1 MTGSTHEEMIASLK
15 KRGICDEAR
24 TRWDIPG
31 DSQAQT
37 SVKEVADV
45 FFRYLWAMVDQPIW
59 AEIQTPSSEERCTP
73 LGLLI
78 AAANAESDGMTLQS
92 YMNLF

>member
-1 MTGSTHEEMIASLK
+1 MKGSTHEEMIVALK
-15 KRGICDEAR
+15 ERGICDVAR
-24 TRWDIPG
+24 INWDIPG

-59 AEIQTPSSEERCTP
+59 TEIQTLSSKGRCNT

-78 AAANAESDGMTLQS
+78 AAANAESNGITLQS
-92 YMNLF
+92 